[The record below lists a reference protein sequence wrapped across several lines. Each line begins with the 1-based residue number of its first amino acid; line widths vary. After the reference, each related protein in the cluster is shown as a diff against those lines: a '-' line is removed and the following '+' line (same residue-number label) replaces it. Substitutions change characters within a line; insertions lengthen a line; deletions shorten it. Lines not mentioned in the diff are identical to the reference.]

1 MAGCMNKYRN
11 IIVLVLLTA
20 FLGMISSCKSTR
32 TTLKRPLKEYGFN
45 YLYSKMLENQLEFN
59 YLNAKFSIQY
69 QQGRKVTN
77 LRGQL
82 RIKKDSITWISF
94 SPALGIEAARIMMT
108 NDSVKFI
115 NRLNKTYFTGQYHL
129 LAEILNTTIDYSIL
143 QSMIIGNDLTQY
155 DVNKYK
161 ASIDGGLYRI
171 TILERKKL
179 KKFLRKSED
188 NPKVLIQNIWLDP
201 SLFKIK
207 RVELKELGEDNK
219 KLVVIYDDYVE
230 IDGKYFP
237 KHLLINISSQ
247 KPITIDVDFQKIEM
261 DNSLKFPFTI
271 SKKYKELEL
280 TNNPDEK

>member
-1 MAGCMNKYRN
+1 MAYYMNNYRN
-11 IIVLVLLTA
+11 TIGLIILAAL
-20 FLGMISSCKSTR
+20 LGMVSSCKSTR
-32 TTLKRPLKEYGFN
+32 TTLKKPLKEYGFN
-45 YLYSKMLENQLEFN
+45 YLYSKMLENQIDFN
-59 YLNAKFSIQY
+59 YLNAKFSIEY
-69 QQGRKVTN
+69 QQGRKTTN

-115 NRLNKTYFTGQYHL
+115 NRLNKTYFTGEYHL
-129 LAEILNTTIDYSIL
+129 LADILNTTIDYSIL
-143 QSMIIGNDLTQY
+143 QAMIIANDITQY

-171 TILERKKL
+171 TIQERKKIKKYL
-179 KKFLRKSED
+179 KTSDES
-188 NPKVLIQNIWLDP
+188 PKVLIQNIWLDP
-201 SLFKIK
+201 DNFKIK

-219 KLVVIYDDYVE
+219 KLVVVYNDYTD

-247 KPITIDVDFQKIEM
+247 KPITINVDFQKVVM
-261 DNSLKFPFTI
+261 GTPLKFPFSI

-280 TNNPDEK
+280 SNKPYEK